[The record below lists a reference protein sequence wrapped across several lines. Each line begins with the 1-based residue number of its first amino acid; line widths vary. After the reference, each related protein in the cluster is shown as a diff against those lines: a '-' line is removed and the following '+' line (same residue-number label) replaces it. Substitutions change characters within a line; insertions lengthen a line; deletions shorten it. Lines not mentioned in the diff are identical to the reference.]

1 MNRPPP
7 NPRTTLAF
15 MGLLIL
21 CVFPFISPPIALG
34 LGAVVGLVIG
44 NPFPSTVARW
54 SKKLL
59 QISVIGLGFGITASQ
74 IGTVGASAA
83 LYTAIGISLTFIVG
97 LVLIKLITQEK
108 NTAILITT
116 GTAICGGSAIAAMAP
131 AIKAKDHSISVALAT
146 VFTLNAIGLLI
157 YPPIGHALG
166 LSQGEFGVWAAM
178 GIHDTSSVVGA
189 CETYGDG
196 ALAVGTIVKLTRALW
211 IIPLAFI
218 AAFAMRSQ
226 GKAKLPWF
234 LAGFVIAAMLRS
246 FVPEIELA
254 DGITQWQF
262 LYLLAKQSLV
272 VTIFLIGAGL
282 TREVLAKV
290 GYRPMLLGI
299 LLWVVASV
307 VSLIAIRAGVIP
319 IPAIH
324 P

>member
-1 MNRPPP
+1 L
-7 NPRTTLAF
+7 TFA
-15 MGLLIL
+15 
-21 CVFPFISPPIALG
+21 
-34 LGAVVGLVIG
+34 VGLM
-44 NPFPSTVARW
+44 
-54 SKKLL
+54 
-59 QISVIGLGFGITASQ
+59 
-74 IGTVGASAA
+74 
-83 LYTAIGISLTFIVG
+83 LT
-97 LVLIKLITQEK
+97 KLITQEK

-131 AIKAKDHSISVALAT
+131 SLKAKDHSISVALAT

-166 LSQGEFGVWAAM
+166 LTQGEFGVWAAM

-211 IIPLAFI
+211 IIPVSLI

-234 LAGFVIAAMLRS
+234 LAGFVIAVMLRS
-246 FVPEIELA
+246 FVPEINLP
-254 DGITQWQF
+254 GGVTQWEA

-282 TREVLAKV
+282 TREVLARV
-290 GYRPMLLGI
+290 GYRPMLHGI
-299 LLWVVASV
+299 LLWIMASI
-307 VSLIAIRAGVIP
+307 VSLLAIRAGVIP
-319 IPAIH
+319 IPVL
-324 P
+324 